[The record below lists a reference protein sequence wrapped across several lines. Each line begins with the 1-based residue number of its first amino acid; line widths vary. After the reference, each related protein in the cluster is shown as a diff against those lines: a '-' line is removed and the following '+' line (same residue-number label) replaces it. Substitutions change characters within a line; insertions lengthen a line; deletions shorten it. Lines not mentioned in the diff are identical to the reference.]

1 MYINIYLQKYRNK
14 TNQRKKEY
22 KQQQL
27 YIYIYMYVYT
37 KRFHTQ
43 NYEMK

>member
-27 YIYIYMYVYT
+27 YIYTYMYI
-37 KRFHTQ
+37 Q
-43 NYEMK
+43 NGSTHKTMR